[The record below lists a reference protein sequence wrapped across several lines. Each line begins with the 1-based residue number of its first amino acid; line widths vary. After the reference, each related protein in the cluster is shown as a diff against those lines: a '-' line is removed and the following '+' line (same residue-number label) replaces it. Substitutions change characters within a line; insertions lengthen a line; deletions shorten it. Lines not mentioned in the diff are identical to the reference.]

1 MFAFQKGAK
10 MAHLNFYAKNYI
22 SSKNGQNNVDFLAR
36 KFNEPFFENKHYEND
51 ESISRIYSHGSEKF
65 PTFFHF

>member
-1 MFAFQKGAK
+1 MVKIGPVHF
-10 MAHLNFYAKNYI
+10 
-22 SSKNGQNNVDFLAR
+22 NVDFLAR